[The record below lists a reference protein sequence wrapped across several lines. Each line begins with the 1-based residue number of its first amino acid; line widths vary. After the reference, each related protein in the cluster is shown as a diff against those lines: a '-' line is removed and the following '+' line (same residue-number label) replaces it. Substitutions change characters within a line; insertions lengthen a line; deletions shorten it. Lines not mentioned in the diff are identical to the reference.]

1 MLFRSVGLDLTV
13 AKTALTNFTSAI
25 NKSVDKPLVEQSGG
39 NITLNYTVNV
49 TESNWTVSGKI
60 TVTNPNKWEDIV
72 ANVGDLLSD
81 VTGVCSVT
89 NGTGANIPAS
99 TSVDFPY
106 SCSFAASPAA
116 GSGTNTGAA
125 TWNSATYFTPT
136 GSGTGQAAYQFTT
149 LTVSDCWGLVGG
161 TPCTPVSLGNVT
173 IPSGKATF
181 TYAHTVAN
189 AGPGTCQEYDNTATI
204 NETSQ
209 TASASAI
216 QCNTNTGALSK
227 GFWQGPNGQN
237 IIKNSCAPN
246 GGTSLLTFLTG
257 LNPYNESALTG
268 ATTCAKQATYVAN
281 VINAGTCTSSTST
294 CNTMLK
300 AQMLATALDVYYSTS
315 VAHGGGGNL
324 IGAYNGLGNT
334 TPEIGGIRS
343 EEHTSELQSH

>member
-1 MLFRSVGLDLTV
+1 MLFRS
-13 AKTALTNFTSAI
+13 
-25 NKSVDKPLVEQSGG
+25 
-39 NITLNYTVNV
+39 
-49 TESNWTVSGKI
+49 
-60 TVTNPNKWEDIV
+60 
-72 ANVGDLLSD
+72 
-81 VTGVCSVT
+81 
-89 NGTGANIPAS
+89 
-99 TSVDFPY
+99 
-106 SCSFAASPAA
+106 
-116 GSGTNTGAA
+116 
-125 TWNSATYFTPT
+125 
-136 GSGTGQAAYQFTT
+136 
-149 LTVSDCWGLVGG
+149 
-161 TPCTPVSLGNVT
+161 
-173 IPSGKATF
+173 
-181 TYAHTVAN
+181 
-189 AGPGTCQEYDNTATI
+189 TI

-334 TPEIGGIRS
+334 TPEIGGIAIDLTKVCPTTSTCTTTFEDARPEFGLATPKIGTTPAHS
-343 EEHTSELQSH
+343 RTMSMHTPASSGVPGPGLSSTPS